1 MSVLAFSFVFRSR
14 TQCSGIPELCETSWI
29 SRMARVFLNVDE
41 SVQDDVQMRRE
52 SDAEHEVVC
61 VPRGDEDGCSHR

>member
-1 MSVLAFSFVFRSR
+1 
-14 TQCSGIPELCETSWI
+14 
-29 SRMARVFLNVDE
+29 MASVFLNVDE